1 MSTNEALTSV
11 NTVQDVGLDNLHA
24 PAVPSGSM
32 FNQGATTVN
41 LQHCNGFGSLP
52 AHDADP
58 SAFSKGKS
66 RCRTCTAAYFKDWQ
80 TRKAAQAGTPAPA
93 SAVLPTPSGQAPEPV
108 VVAPAPQPAVQRE
121 LVSVERD
128 IGHTYRPNPKLV
140 TLWDAIL
147 KASKRGDYL
156 VLTMHGPHGSGKTDA
171 GEFLAKRAGL
181 PYVKVDAKS
190 MVDAEAWFGTRGAVE
205 GSTFYHPSEFVL
217 GLQRACVIQIDEY
230 TRVTNEVRDVL
241 NPFMDGTR
249 SVLNP
254 ITGDRIVLHPE
265 CIVILSGNVGFKY
278 TGVFDV
284 DPATTSRLAVINI
297 DYPEPDVEKAIIAE
311 HTGIDAAVIERL
323 VNLGQETRSNPK
335 FEAVS
340 TRQLIQTAVL
350 VRDGLDETE
359 AVEAKI
365 INAASDQGDGASL
378 RSRLNT
384 LWGGIANDEPK
395 IVTSEEDYEVLS

>member
-1 MSTNEALTSV
+1 MDRGVT
-11 NTVQDVGLDNLHA
+11 
-24 PAVPSGSM
+24 
-32 FNQGATTVN
+32 
-41 LQHCNGFGSLP
+41 
-52 AHDADP
+52 
-58 SAFSKGKS
+58 
-66 RCRTCTAAYFKDWQ
+66 
-80 TRKAAQAGTPAPA
+80 
-93 SAVLPTPSGQAPEPV
+93 
-108 VVAPAPQPAVQRE
+108 
-121 LVSVERD
+121 SVERD

-140 TLWDAIL
+140 ALWDAIL

-171 GEFLAKRAGL
+171 GEFLAKRAGM
-181 PYVKVDAKS
+181 PYIKVDAKS

-217 GLQRACVIQIDEY
+217 GLQQRCVIQIDEY
-230 TRVTNEVRDVL
+230 TRVTNDVRDVL

-297 DYPEPDVEKAIIAE
+297 DYPEPDVERAIILE
-311 HTGIDAAVIERL
+311 HTGIDPVSVDRL

-335 FEAVS
+335 HEAVS
-340 TRQLIQTAVL
+340 TRQLIQAAVL
-350 VRDGLDETE
+350 IRDGLSETE

-365 INAASDQGDGASL
+365 INGSSDQGEGSSA
-378 RSRLNT
+378 RARLVQ
-384 LWGGIANDEPK
+384 LWGGIAGLGGEPK
-395 IVTSEEDYEVLS
+395 SATDPDTGAVLS